1 MNNTALV
8 NELSAAYVN
17 EVAKTINAQMF
28 ASVENKFVVWSWG
41 LSRRFATVYKN
52 MPALGLR
59 VSGLLHKGY
68 VYICY
73 NEGRD
78 VYEVYCTNLKGAV
91 KKSNN
96 EVYCDNL
103 GFVLDG
109 MIERDYSMNDE
120 TYKGKALRD
129 SAEKMGMKVI

>member
-1 MNNTALV
+1 MNALTNTLTAD
-8 NELSAAYVN
+8 YVN

-78 VYEVYCTNLKGAV
+78 VYEVYC
-91 KKSNN
+91 
-96 EVYCDNL
+96 DNL

-109 MIERDYSMNDE
+109 MIERDYSMSDE

-129 SAEKMGMKVI
+129 SAKKMGMQVID

>member
-1 MNNTALV
+1 MNTTTAQ
-8 NELSAAYVN
+8 NELSASYVN

-28 ASVENKFVVWSWG
+28 ATVENKWVFFSWG
-41 LSRRFATVYKN
+41 VSRRFATVYN
-52 MPALGLR
+52 GMAALGLR
-59 VSGLLHKGY
+59 VSGLLHKGF

-78 VYEVYCTNLKGAV
+78 VYEVHCVSLKGVV
-91 KKSNN
+91 KKSNK

-109 MIERDYSMNDE
+109 MIERSCEQTNEAYRA
-120 TYKGKALRD
+120 KAMRD
-129 SAEKMGMKVI
+129 SAKKMGLQII